1 MAPQGAFLYAAVLE
15 NNMAESSGV
24 ARKRP
29 RLRAEVFLE
38 RPNA

>member
-15 NNMAESSGV
+15 NNMAE
-24 ARKRP
+24 KRP